1 MYFLK
6 TGADEIGEHGSA
18 STMEQPSFFNSWV
31 SVRTYK
37 DMHSHPNAWQCC
49 SIILHNI
56 MALKKHQVMTH
67 YIWKI

>member
-31 SVRTYK
+31 SEHTKICIHIQMLGSVVR
-37 DMHSHPNAWQCC
+37 
-49 SIILHNI
+49 
-56 MALKKHQVMTH
+56 
-67 YIWKI
+67 